1 MPLNRSR
8 RRVML
13 PISKS
18 PSRPLSNSQAR
29 QKSEKRAS
37 ASVLAE
43 DAGKQAPDEASALLP
58 APSAE
63 VPMAAAESVP
73 PAGIPAKLD
82 TQEALMQLLELYR
95 AGKVEEAQHL
105 QQRLQLDY
113 PQMDIEVQLER
124 LEKGR

>member
-13 PISKS
+13 PISQS
-18 PSRPLSNSQAR
+18 PSRPLSNPQAR

-37 ASVLAE
+37 ASILAE
-43 DAGKQAPDEASALLP
+43 DAGKQAPHEASDLLS

-63 VPMAAAESVP
+63 LPMTAVESAP
-73 PAGIPAKLD
+73 LAGMAAKLD
-82 TQEALMQLLELYR
+82 TEKALMQQLELRR
-95 AGKVEEAQHL
+95 AGKVEEA
-105 QQRLQLDY
+105 QRLQLDY
-113 PQMDIEVQLER
+113 PQMDIEVQLDR